1 MYNRSVSDMDIISIN
16 EAVRRQITRD
26 IDQATTHLKDHIN
39 PKGELLNLDE
49 NCEYCHVYI
58 EEKRILE

>member
-1 MYNRSVSDMDIISIN
+1 MYNSSVSDIDVISIN
-16 EAVRRQITRD
+16 EAVRRLITRD

-49 NCEYCHVYI
+49 NC
-58 EEKRILE
+58 